1 MASKP
6 LLLIQAGTPPDEIRN
21 VHGDLSLWFAAALH
35 RHAEAI
41 LVVRVFE
48 GELLPAPEAV
58 AGAVITGSWDMVTD
72 RLPWS
77 EATAQWIREAMA
89 IELPIF
95 GVCYGHQLMADAL
108 GGQVDY
114 HPGGRKIGTQTVRLH
129 ASAQADPLLDT
140 VPAAFPAHL
149 THMQTVIAL
158 PAGAQALAGS
168 DHDPHQIVRY
178 GRNAIS
184 TQFHPEFTP
193 DICAAVIRLRADVLA
208 GEGRDPDTLLAAVE
222 DAPEPL
228 KLLRRFVALTVSGQ
242 DALANA

>member
-6 LLLIQAGTPPDEIRN
+6 LLLIQAGTPPEDIRN
-21 VHGDLSLWFAAALH
+21 PHGDLSLWFAAALPL
-35 RHAEAI
+35 HAETMH
-41 LVVRVFE
+41 VVRVFE
-48 GELLPAPEAV
+48 GEALPAPQAV
-58 AGAVITGSWDMVTD
+58 LGAIITGSWDMVTD

-108 GGQVDY
+108 GGVVDY
-114 HPGGRKIGTQTVRLH
+114 HPAGREIGTQMVHLN
-129 ASAQADPLLDT
+129 ADAQADPLLNT
-140 VPAAFPAHL
+140 VPVAFPAHL
-149 THMQTVIAL
+149 THMQTVITL
-158 PAGAQALAGS
+158 PAGATVLAAS

-193 DICAAVIRLRADVLA
+193 DICAAVVRLRADVLVR
-208 GEGRDPDTLLAAVE
+208 EGREPDALLASVE

-228 KLLRRFVALTVSGQ
+228 KLLRRFVEQVTRGH
-242 DALANA
+242 DMLANA